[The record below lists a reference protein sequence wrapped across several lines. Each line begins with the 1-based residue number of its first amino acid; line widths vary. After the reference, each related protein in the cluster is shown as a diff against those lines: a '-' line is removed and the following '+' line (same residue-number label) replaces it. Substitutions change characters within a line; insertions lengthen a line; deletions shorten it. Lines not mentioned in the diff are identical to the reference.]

1 MKRTK
6 IIVPDTAHGTNP
18 ASCTMAGFTVISI
31 PSNDEG
37 CVDLDKLREVVG
49 DDTAGLMLTN
59 PNTVGIF
66 DRNILEIT
74 KSSMRQ
80 ED

>member
-1 MKRTK
+1 MIRL
-6 IIVPDTAHGTNP
+6 
-18 ASCTMAGFTVISI
+18 
-31 PSNDEG
+31 
-37 CVDLDKLREVVG
+37 DLC
-49 DDTAGLMLTN
+49 LTN